1 MVKLRLRRIGK
12 KKYPI
17 YKLVATDSR
26 APRNG
31 RYLEALG
38 NYDPHAQP
46 ISLTFNED
54 RVFRW
59 LKKGAQPTDTVRSLL
74 RRNGSWL
81 RWSLMKRGTE
91 EAKVEALVEQWK
103 SQQEEKLRREV
114 ERKARRSAR
123 KKKAAQTT
131 AETPQAAAEEPA
143 ARAEPAASA

>member
-26 APRNG
+26 APRSG

-38 NYDPHAQP
+38 NYDPHAKP
-46 ISLTFNED
+46 IALTFKED
-54 RVFRW
+54 RVFHW

-74 RRNGSWL
+74 RRNGTWL

-91 EAKVEALVEQWK
+91 DAKVEALMERWK
-103 SQQEEKLRREV
+103 MQQDEKLQRES
-114 ERKARRSAR
+114 ERKARRTAR
-123 KKKAAQTT
+123 KKKAAEATT
-131 AETPQAAAEEPA
+131 EASAPPPA
-143 ARAEPAASA
+143 ARIRKAR